1 MSKPQIIS
9 EKIHKSSAEILSDNL
24 PFVPDETLKWEV
36 EAVIDKDDQSHRFV
50 DGNGNRLKHSAKMLC
65 GSFSTIEEANAYVRD
80 VNARG
85 FNKFD
90 LHIVRRG
97 RWAPFPPPK
106 NGANVKYT
114 QEHLGPIMT
123 QYAKHYNKSESLLK
137 KRLEQDRAE
146 EETIRGSA
154 KKKRE
159 EHKNAVNA
167 NPQAEV
173 TVGKESKATKKK
185 RKQISAR
192 NRNSSRQNALYKKAK
207 ISKKKTISLEQST
220 KISDL

>member
-9 EKIHKSSAEILSDNL
+9 EKIHKNSAEILSDKL

-36 EAVIDKDDQSHRFV
+36 EAVIDKDDESHRFV
-50 DGNGNRLKHSAKMLC
+50 DENGKRLKHSAKMLC
-65 GSFSTIEEANAYVRD
+65 GSFSTIEEANVYVKD
-80 VNARG
+80 INSRG

-106 NGANVKYT
+106 NGANVEYT

-123 QYAKHYNKSESLLK
+123 QYAKHYNKSEEMLK
-137 KRLEQDRAE
+137 TRLQEDRAE
-146 EETIRGSA
+146 EETIRADAMARRQKHITEMTLNPRAENVISTKSSKA
-154 KKKRE
+154 SKKKQRR
-159 EHKNAVNA
+159 KTAR
-167 NPQAEV
+167 
-173 TVGKESKATKKK
+173 TKP
-185 RKQISAR
+185 
-192 NRNSSRQNALYKKAK
+192 LYKKAK
-207 ISKKKTISLEQST
+207 ITNKKIISLSQST